1 MAGKGKIVKGA
12 LSALEKFLARN
23 AERNPM
29 PKMKLSI
36 KKMKPNP
43 FMEEYSEFENDRI
56 FLQGGFPD
64 MAIPMW
70 AQRAQKD
77 VRRLKYDVW
86 DLDLYKKL
94 GLTPDNANQ
103 AKVGKA
109 TISIKTDPETGRL
122 TDTIDSIVN
131 LELEPQFR
139 GADVGQKIIN
149 SLLANT
155 EKGLSLYDVR
165 PTFKKLRKEGGGE
178 DEAREEIFIPK
189 PGALGNLVD
198 E

>member
-1 MAGKGKIVKGA
+1 MAGKGKAVRGA
-12 LSALEKFLARN
+12 LSALENFLARN

-29 PKMKLSI
+29 PKMKFAI

-56 FLQGGFPD
+56 LLQGGFPD

-86 DLDLYKKL
+86 DLDLYRKL
-94 GLTPDNANQ
+94 GLTPDNADK

-109 TISIKTDPETGRL
+109 TISIKADPETGML

-131 LELEPQFR
+131 LQLEPQFR
-139 GADVGQKIIN
+139 GGDVGQKIIN

-155 EKGLSLYDVR
+155 DGGLKLHDVR
-165 PTFKKLRKEGGGE
+165 PTLKKLRKEGGGE
-178 DEAREEIFIPK
+178 DESREEIFIPK